1 MSRTRSC
8 RKPRGGEEGRVGSRR
23 DAAGQAMVEFLVVT
37 LFAIGVL
44 FIALAML
51 GKFSDIRNK
60 TLLGARYAAWER
72 SVWLDAGTQASADGA
87 RGERDWFTAYGSGA
101 LQLTKSDADIQ
112 REFLQRTIAA
122 NGAPLSGT
130 DRDVDRLPA
139 VRQAMWRD
147 HGGEPLLVAAQDVVA
162 STGTE
167 PIPAAALAS
176 YTDAA
181 YGSVSTANGA
191 TYAATLDLPT
201 RNLQSGTVSVAI
213 GKQSEALKRLWPTF
227 DGLTF
232 ADTNALITNTWL
244 AEGSANGRTL
254 FTRAVPAAHA
264 DLVAPTQYQR
274 LRRYAPD
281 IDTLE
286 FGRVRHEIV
295 PNDRLAP

>member
-1 MSRTRSC
+1 MMPRNQPC
-8 RKPRGGEEGRVGSRR
+8 IKPS
-23 DAAGQAMVEFLVVT
+23 ASNNGQAMVEFLVVT
-37 LFAIGVL
+37 LFAVGVL

-72 SVWLDAGTQASADGA
+72 TVWLDTQTHPLPDGA
-87 RGERDWFTAYGSGA
+87 PVEHDWFAAYGSGA
-101 LQLTKSDADIQ
+101 LQLTKSDVEIQ
-112 REFLQRTIAA
+112 REFIQRTIAA
-122 NGAPLSGT
+122 NGAPLSDA
-130 DRDVDRLPA
+130 DRDTDRLPA

-147 HGGEPLLVAAQDVVA
+147 HGGEPLLAAAQDVVA
-162 STGTE
+162 STGAG

-176 YTDAA
+176 YTDAS
-181 YGSVSTANGA
+181 YGSMRTANGA

-201 RNLQSGTVSVAI
+201 RNLQSGTASVAI
-213 GKQSEALKRLWPTF
+213 GKQSEALKRLWPGF

-254 FTRAVPAAHA
+254 FTRAVPAANA
-264 DLVAPTQYQR
+264 DLVAPAQYLS
-274 LRRYAPD
+274 LRRYAPE

-286 FGRVRHEIV
+286 FGRVRDEVV